1 MRVLLDTSVL
11 IAADPPPDVE
21 AAISVASIAE
31 LHFGVLVACDDEERA
46 RRVTR
51 LGSIEAAFDPLPLS
65 VEVARE
71 WGRLSA
77 AVRQRGGQPRR
88 RAVDLAIAA
97 TANVAR
103 VPLVTHNTADF
114 RIIDDLVDVR
124 APADLTKQRDADSGQ
139 GDH

>member
-11 IAADPPPDVE
+11 IAADPPPEVE

-31 LHFGVLVACDDEERA
+31 LHFGVLVAGDDEERA

-51 LGSIEAAFDPLPLS
+51 LGAIEATFDPLPLS
-65 VEVARE
+65 VQIARE

-97 TANVAR
+97 TANVAG
-103 VPLVTHNTADF
+103 VPLLTHNTADF

-124 APADLTKQRDADSGQ
+124 RPAELSRPASADS
-139 GDH
+139 DDK